1 MPCYRS
7 SYIRWKFLWNL
18 ARIINPANHILAH
31 TDSIKNF
38 RRCLLCSRL
47 VPLFF
52 LFIYLF
58 SIKYYEESQTRSII
72 LSISYFVLRSFF
84 FFFFNSRICW
94 IFPSF
99 PSLDPR
105 SRRLNLK
112 ELFRVFDTTQLTTI
126 KALDREWNAR
136 RIVGGCWSGKFS
148 NNPMTYFPIIKCTYF
163 PRHSFIPH
171 FSSAG
176 FVSWQFSNSFI
187 DSKFLFKCVQPTF
200 E

>member
-1 MPCYRS
+1 MSALFSTCTA
-7 SYIRWKFLWNL
+7 FLSFYLFIFNKILW
-18 ARIINPANHILAH
+18 RISNSLYN
-31 TDSIKNF
+31 TVYF
-38 RRCLLCSRL
+38 LLCAS
-47 VPLFF
+47 
-52 LFIYLF
+52 
-58 SIKYYEESQTRSII
+58 
-72 LSISYFVLRSFF
+72 VLFF